1 MAKRDIDSDVAA
13 GRSRAA
19 RGPVPAGDSDDP
31 DRAEYSES
39 LRRWEEVTLRPALQK
54 SPERRPEFST
64 LGGIPV
70 DRLYTPREKDGALDR
85 IGYPG
90 QFPYTRGIHP
100 TMYRG
105 RRWSM
110 RMFSG
115 FGTPE
120 DTNRRFRFLL
130 AHGESGLSI
139 AFDDPTLYG
148 IDADDPEAAGEVGK
162 CGVNV
167 SSGADMDRLLRAIP
181 LEKVTT
187 SMTINGPANIVWGM
201 YLLSAEA
208 QGT

>member
-1 MAKRDIDSDVAA
+1 MSASGGAS
-13 GRSRAA
+13 RSA
-19 RGPVPAGDSDDP
+19 RRPDP
-31 DRAEYSES
+31 TGSPDTRGAYAEV
-39 LRRWEEVTLRPALQK
+39 LHRWDEETLRPALEK
-54 SPERRPEFST
+54 SPERAESFAT

-70 DRLYTPREKDGALDR
+70 DRLYTPLSSPDDFDR

-105 RRWSM
+105 RVWSM

-120 DTNRRFRFLL
+120 DTNRRFHYLL

-148 IDADDPEAAGEVGK
+148 IDADDREAAGEVGK

-167 SSGADMDRLLRAIP
+167 SSL
-181 LEKVTT
+181 
-187 SMTINGPANIVWGM
+187 
-201 YLLSAEA
+201 
-208 QGT
+208 